1 MPVRESNVF
10 NIAPVLNISRDFCVL
25 QIIPS
30 PAHITLLCVLSVVGW
45 YQYVKHEER
54 MFYEIDV
61 GKHNDK
67 YIKRAAKDAT
77 KLSEEKARIAHGCAL
92 SLFFSPQGSRDC

>member
-1 MPVRESNVF
+1 
-10 NIAPVLNISRDFCVL
+10 
-25 QIIPS
+25 
-30 PAHITLLCVLSVVGW
+30 
-45 YQYVKHEER
+45 

-77 KLSEEKARIAHGCAL
+77 KLSKEKARIVHRCDL
-92 SLFFSPQGSRDC
+92 S

>member
-1 MPVRESNVF
+1 
-10 NIAPVLNISRDFCVL
+10 
-25 QIIPS
+25 
-30 PAHITLLCVLSVVGW
+30 
-45 YQYVKHEER
+45 